1 MGNEHEQSF
10 HWITEGP
17 DPDRWPV
24 YVTGAQPEAGHR
36 FDCTATEYLFR
47 HLTDPQHPVPMPV
60 DFRAHWFMD
69 CSGSVELDVAM
80 E

>member
-1 MGNEHEQSF
+1 MG
-10 HWITEGP
+10 GR
-17 DPDRWPV
+17 D
-24 YVTGAQPEAGHR
+24 R

-47 HLTDPQHPVPMPV
+47 HLTDPQHPIPMPV

-69 CSGSVELDVAM
+69 CSGNVELDAAR